1 MKPTTSNWLSSLDL
15 FSMKKLVCLLF
26 GLRKQ
31 LEGEPYYDL
40 YLELIRHLDD
50 EYHWL
55 KGD

>member
-1 MKPTTSNWLSSLDL
+1 MKHATSTWLSSLDL
-15 FSMKKLVCLLF
+15 SSMKKLVCLLF

-31 LEGEPYYDL
+31 LEGEPCYDL
-40 YLELIRHLDD
+40 YLELIQHLDD